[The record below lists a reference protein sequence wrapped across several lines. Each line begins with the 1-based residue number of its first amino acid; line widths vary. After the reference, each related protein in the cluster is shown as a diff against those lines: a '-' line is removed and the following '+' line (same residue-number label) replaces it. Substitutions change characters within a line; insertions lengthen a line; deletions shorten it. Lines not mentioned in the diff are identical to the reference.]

1 MRLTLLLLIALSCFA
16 AACGSS
22 GARERSSTP
31 ETPAPPPGAR
41 TIALQY
47 DSGTLH
53 VEVAQTPDERGRGL
67 GFRDALAEDSGMLFD
82 LGRTRVPGFWMK
94 GMKFA
99 LDMVWIDEG
108 MRIVGVTEDVQ
119 PEPGV
124 ADAQLRRY
132 SPDQPVRYVLELN
145 AGAARRLGIE
155 AGERVTFELPQVT
168 R

>member
-1 MRLTLLLLIALSCFA
+1 MRLTLLLLIALSCFIV
-16 AACGSS
+16 ACGDD
-22 GARERSSTP
+22 GAPDRSTP
-31 ETPAPPPGAR
+31 RATLTPPPGAR

-94 GMKFA
+94 GMRFA
-99 LDMVWIDEG
+99 LDMVWIDES

-124 ADAQLRRY
+124 EDAQLRRY
-132 SPDQPVRYVLELN
+132 SPDGPVRYVLELN
-145 AGAARRLGIE
+145 AGAAQRLGLE
-155 AGERVTFELPQVT
+155 AGGRVRFELPEAT

>member
-1 MRLTLLLLIALSCFA
+1 MRFLAMLALALSCFIV
-16 AACGSS
+16 ACGSS

-31 ETPAPPPGAR
+31 ETPAPAPGAR

-124 ADAQLRRY
+124 EDAQLRRY
-132 SPDQPVRYVLELN
+132 SPDGPVRYVLELN
-145 AGAARRLGIE
+145 AGAAQRLGLE
-155 AGERVTFELPQVT
+155 AGGRVRFELPEAT